1 MEDIRKNKTE
11 DLLIILKEFENEYE
25 VLKKKIVADLDR
37 IKTLE
42 HDYLIGNEELKRR
55 LNK

>member
-11 DLLIILKEFENEYE
+11 DLLIILKELEDEYE

-37 IKTLE
+37 MKSLE